1 MSARHLR
8 ARAASVASIVSVA
21 LLALPSLAH
30 AQPAAGFLNT
40 GVGGTTDPRWS
51 LTATRVTDGSV
62 VYSGAAR
69 VIADVPADWADN
81 QAGVARWIGAST
93 SGNLSAAGATSDEA
107 RRFRYVFRASF
118 DLTGYLVDA
127 VKTSLS
133 FRFGAD
139 NYFDPVAR
147 GLGYRLN
154 EGAWTDPV
162 TLAACEGKFG
172 FDRAGTGCFTAA
184 NGFVGQ
190 MSGAIVVPGTLLR
203 SNAVNVFE
211 FATEGDGVTDGLY
224 VTQSSVSG
232 LSTTVPEP
240 STLALLGGGLG
251 VLGLAAR
258 RRRR

>member
-1 MSARHLR
+1 MSARRLR
-8 ARAASVASIVSVA
+8 ALAAFAASAA
-21 LLALPSLAH
+21 LALAAPSAAH
-30 AQPAAGFLNT
+30 AQPASGFLNT
-40 GVGGTTDPRWS
+40 GVGVAVDPRWS
-51 LTATRVTDGSV
+51 LTATRVADGTV

-69 VIADVPADWADN
+69 TIDGVPADWADD
-81 QAGVARWIGAST
+81 QAGVARWIGASS
-93 SGNLSAAGATSDEA
+93 SGDLAAAGATSDNA
-107 RRFRYVFRASF
+107 RRFRYVFGASF
-118 DLTGYLVDA
+118 DLTGLRVDA
-127 VKTSLS
+127 ATSALT

-154 EGAWTDPV
+154 GGAWQDPV

-172 FDRAGTGCFTAA
+172 FDRAGDGCFTAA

-190 MSGAIVVPGTLLR
+190 MSGAIVVSGDMLR
-203 SNAVNVFE
+203 ANAMNTFE
-211 FATEGDGVTDGLY
+211 FAIEGDGVTDGLY
-224 VTQSSVSG
+224 ITQSRVSG